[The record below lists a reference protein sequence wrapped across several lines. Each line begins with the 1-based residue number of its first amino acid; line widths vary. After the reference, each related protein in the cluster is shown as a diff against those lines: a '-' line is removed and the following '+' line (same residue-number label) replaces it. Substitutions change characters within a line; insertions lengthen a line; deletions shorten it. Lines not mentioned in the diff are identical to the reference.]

1 MLSDR
6 IKVAATFVFVFDDTT
21 SRLWCFQLDEAIV
34 VDPSL
39 DLFGGC
45 ELLLEGH
52 RVLTVL
58 VIISVLAVLIN
69 HVVFIDLLIHMDTDR
84 RMSLSLLARSA
95 MRRVVIDFW
104 SFRLVA
110 HAGVSTLLFQH
121 LCALAL
127 ISTTLM
133 ADEIGC
139 LEDVL
144 TTDYNLTEL
153 AGRDAG
159 SFIQA
164 SIIVIHFMLE
174 LILAILTP
182 INRATVHMWC
192 AD

>member
-1 MLSDR
+1 MD
-6 IKVAATFVFVFDDTT
+6 
-21 SRLWCFQLDEAIV
+21 QAIV

-121 LCALAL
+121 LCALA

-144 TTDYNLTEL
+144 TTDYDLTEL

-164 SIIVIHFMLE
+164 SIVVIHLMLE

-182 INRATVHMWC
+182 INRATVHM
-192 AD
+192 